1 MTRSVSSGNKVLI
14 RCSISLCGNI
24 GSLWHLW
31 TVAPWFHTD
40 VCLCVT
46 TKQQCLSSFI
56 IGSQLFFLFHP
67 LLQMR
72 YSLFI
77 SAISSICLHV
87 LHALLIVI
95 KEYSPIR
102 EMLSILYCDIRSQI
116 HQKSAVKMSC
126 NKWCLTLLLKTW
138 LPRCFKETSTQ

>member
-1 MTRSVSSGNKVLI
+1 MTRSVSSGNRFLI
-14 RCSISLCGNI
+14 RCSISMCGKI
-24 GSLWHLW
+24 RSLWHLR
-31 TVAPWFHTD
+31 TFVPWFHA

-46 TKQQCLSSFI
+46 SNSVWAHLSLGLNFI
-56 IGSQLFFLFHP
+56 LFHP
-67 LLQMR
+67 LLQIH

-102 EMLSILYCDIRSQI
+102 EMPSILFRDIRSLI

-126 NKWCLTLLLKTW
+126 NKWRLTLLLKNLVTS
-138 LPRCFKETSTQ
+138 LFQETSAHL